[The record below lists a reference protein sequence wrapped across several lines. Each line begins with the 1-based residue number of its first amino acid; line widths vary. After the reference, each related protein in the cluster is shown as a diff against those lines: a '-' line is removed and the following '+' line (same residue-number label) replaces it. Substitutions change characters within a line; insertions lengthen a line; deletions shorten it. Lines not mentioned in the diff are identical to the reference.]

1 MNASRCD
8 IARKKKGQTGH
19 GKHEIKT
26 ENGENTKNLEGGAAA
41 YKKRIIELLDTV
53 PDDDIV
59 CFRFIYTL
67 LNRHVKSGRKWI
79 IG

>member
-1 MNASRCD
+1 MENMKLRP
-8 IARKKKGQTGH
+8 
-19 GKHEIKT
+19 

-41 YKKRIIELLDTV
+41 YKKRIIELLDMV